1 MTCFLLF
8 FRYSVLDWLLFSSF
22 TRLISQLCCRSLFS
36 SPWHLHTNR
45 GISVFIGSLNEPQT
59 IVKASLF
66 DSWLYGIGKIK
77 LEEGKLKVVCAEFS
91 ALIMNG
97 LQ

>member
-1 MTCFLLF
+1 MSKKAYRLLK
-8 FRYSVLDWLLFSSF
+8 RNAKVH
-22 TRLISQLCCRSLFS
+22 CE
-36 SPWHLHTNR
+36 
-45 GISVFIGSLNEPQT
+45 IGSLNEPQT